1 MSFYLVDKKQNLT
14 SHDVV
19 KKLQRKVG
27 AKKAGHAGTLDPFA
41 TGLLIIGTNEDT
53 KFLDRFLNE
62 NKTYSG
68 EMVFGKTTDTLDID
82 GIPTFTNDVKVNL
95 DDLVKVI
102 KEKFLGKIWQQPP
115 AFSSIKINGKKAYEL
130 AREGKEVNLKF
141 VERFIYKFEVSEIS
155 NNIFK
160 FNVEVSSGTYIRAL
174 ARDIATELNTYG
186 MILKLRRERVGKI
199 ELNLA
204 QDLDDVLTEYTTQ
217 QITGI
222 NEISISPEEMKIALE
237 GKRIQLNNLDEETK
251 EIIVVS
257 DGIKLLLESVNKNY
271 YKIKKRLV

>member
-19 KKLQRKVG
+19 KKLQHKVE

-82 GIPTFTNDVKVNL
+82 GIPTSTNDVKVEL
-95 DDLVKVI
+95 EELRQII

-115 AFSSIKINGKKAYEL
+115 VFSSIKINGKKAYEL
-130 AREGKEVNLKF
+130 AREGKEVNLKY
-141 VERFIYKFEVSEIS
+141 VERFIYLFEVEEIS

-160 FNVEVSSGTYIRAL
+160 FRVEVSSGTYIRAL
-174 ARDIATELNTYG
+174 ARDIAKELDTYG
-186 MILKLRRERVGKI
+186 MILKLRREKVGNI
-199 ELNLA
+199 EISSA
-204 QDLDDVLTEYTTQ
+204 QDLDDVLVEYTTKQ
-217 QITGI
+217 VTGI
-222 NEISISPEEMKIALE
+222 DEVNISSSEMKIALE
-237 GKRIQLNNLDEETK
+237 GKRVKLKNLEGTK
-251 EIIVVS
+251 EVIVVS
-257 DGIKLLLESVNKNY
+257 DGIKLLMLNVDNNL